1 MTRPGG
7 STSTSLTGAATLAK
21 HRPVMAS
28 NTRVTWKR
36 RVRRHTN
43 MGKKRKAKDS
53 RKSTPSAL
61 ELFAGLGEPGK

>member
-1 MTRPGG
+1 MTGDVG
-7 STSTSLTGAATLAK
+7 IAKESAA
-21 HRPVMAS
+21 MAS
-28 NTRVTWKR
+28 NTRITWKR

-53 RKSTPSAL
+53 RKSTPSAI